1 MSRLNIGL
9 YAQWRRQRSHAV
21 QPCRDA
27 PPRIRG
33 FRAAQDPR
41 WRKHGREVTSATL
54 ASPARSAFPPGDY
67 RAGAVRS
74 QRLVSSR
81 SVSDALQSSP
91 GGAWAYRLGGI
102 ELVIGQ
108 KNAPLAGAREALQ
121 SGWRD
126 LNPRPPRPERGA
138 LPGCATP
145 RRCTRCQHKAYGS
158 GRRAEEYGT
167 EERVV
172 RVEAV
177 KLPRSEDGSRGP
189 WIGHDSFRNVRKLF
203 SRSRE
208 WCVRCA
214 TSTVSSAHIMNA
226 RVIA

>member
-1 MSRLNIGL
+1 MRSSLAGMRLPAFVVFEL
-9 YAQWRRQRSHAV
+9 R
-21 QPCRDA
+21 
-27 PPRIRG
+27 RIRG
-33 FRAAQDPR
+33 GASTDGKSLRRPSHRQPDPR
-41 WRKHGREVTSATL
+41 FRQ
-54 ASPARSAFPPGDY
+54 GDY

-74 QRLVSSR
+74 QRLTSSR

-189 WIGHDSFRNVRKLF
+189 WIGHDSFRNERKLF